1 MYKLETI
8 SAIALK
14 WQLNERV
21 TVLSMKGVE
30 SEKMKRE
37 WFCQSKSWLILTC
50 IIGTVSVS

>member
-37 WFCQSKSWLILTC
+37 WFCQWKSWLILTC